1 MFSGA
6 KVRIIINK
14 TFKSVPLPALLTA
27 L

>member
-1 MFSGA
+1 MFSCA

-14 TFKSVPLPALLTA
+14 TFKSVPLPTLLTA